1 MPKGI
6 RDRDYMSDLDIDEV
20 RDEILDAIDNVMADF
35 DMTVESVEYS
45 LVYAKDTMVFEV
57 KFDPDDLIRE

>member
-1 MPKGI
+1 
-6 RDRDYMSDLDIDEV
+6 MSDLDIDEV